1 LFNFRAQQQSNQRKT
16 FLLLGVMGSLT
27 AFVIYAFAL
36 YLGYASIGVIPIAIG
51 ISVIGV
57 WGSYY
62 SSDKIVLSMTGAKV
76 IDHNTAPQ
84 LFNLVH
90 EITIASG
97 LPMPKVAIVEDD
109 APNAFATGRDP
120 DHAVIAFT
128 TGILRV
134 MDREQLQGVAA
145 HELAHVA
152 NRDTLVSAVAATT
165 AGAIALMSDFLI
177 RMSLFGGGR
186 RDSNGGE
193 NPFDIWRELGNVM
206 TENVTV
212 VRDNAKLEQ
221 TIGIIDELQNRYA
234 KVSVSDSSGWTNQTL
249 PFTRQ
254 LGNMLTLGR
263 IIAKGALHRDESR
276 GAHYKPEFPNRDDDR
291 FQKTTVATFDP
302 SNPRDP
308 EIGYEAVDL
317 SQIKP
322 RARVYTSGSTKPA
335 GSKE

>member
-1 LFNFRAQQQSNQRKT
+1 LSNFRVQQQSNQRKT

-36 YLGYASIGVIPIAIG
+36 YLGYASLGVIPIAIG

-62 SSDKIVLSMTGAKV
+62 SSDKIVLTMTGAKV
-76 IDHNTAPQ
+76 IDHDTAPQ

-165 AGAIALMSDFLI
+165 AGAIALMSDFLLRI
-177 RMSLFGGGR
+177 SLFGGGR
-186 RDSNGGE
+186 RDNNGGS
-193 NPFDIWRELGNVM
+193 NPFVLVAALVAALLAPVAAVLLKAAISRKRESLADATAVAFTRNPAGLRRALE
-206 TENVTV
+206 TLAADSTV
-212 VRDNAKLEQ
+212 VHQKSNAVAHLWIESPLDSKMTSKLFATHPAIEERIANLRALEQ
-221 TIGIIDELQNRYA
+221 
-234 KVSVSDSSGWTNQTL
+234 SG
-249 PFTRQ
+249 P
-254 LGNMLTLGR
+254 
-263 IIAKGALHRDESR
+263 
-276 GAHYKPEFPNRDDDR
+276 
-291 FQKTTVATFDP
+291 
-302 SNPRDP
+302 
-308 EIGYEAVDL
+308 
-317 SQIKP
+317 
-322 RARVYTSGSTKPA
+322 PA
-335 GSKE
+335 NSA

>member
-1 LFNFRAQQQSNQRKT
+1 LSNFRVQQQSNRRKT

-36 YLGYASIGVIPIAIG
+36 FLGYTSVGIIPIAVG

-57 WGSYY
+57 WGSFYN
-62 SSDKIVLSMTGAKV
+62 SDKIVLSMTGAKV
-76 IDHNTAPQ
+76 IDHETAPQ

-120 DHAVIAFT
+120 EHAVIAFT

-165 AGAIALMSDFLI
+165 AGAIALMSDFLLRI
-177 RMSLFGGGR
+177 SLFGGGR
-186 RDSNGGE
+186 RDSNGGA
-193 NPFDIWRELGNVM
+193 NPFILIAALVAAILAPIAAVLLKAAISRNRESLADATAVAFTRNPTGLRRALE
-206 TENVTV
+206 TLAADSTV
-212 VRDNAKLEQ
+212 VHQKSNAVAHLWIESPLDSKMTSKFFATHPAIEERIANLRALEQ
-221 TIGIIDELQNRYA
+221 TGPAAE
-234 KVSVSDSSGWTNQTL
+234 SS
-249 PFTRQ
+249 
-254 LGNMLTLGR
+254 
-263 IIAKGALHRDESR
+263 
-276 GAHYKPEFPNRDDDR
+276 
-291 FQKTTVATFDP
+291 
-302 SNPRDP
+302 
-308 EIGYEAVDL
+308 
-317 SQIKP
+317 
-322 RARVYTSGSTKPA
+322 
-335 GSKE
+335 

>member
-1 LFNFRAQQQSNQRKT
+1 LSNFRVQQQSNRRKT

-36 YLGYASIGVIPIAIG
+36 YLGYTSVGIIPIAIG

-57 WGSYY
+57 WGSFYN
-62 SSDKIVLSMTGAKV
+62 SDKIVLSMTGAKV
-76 IDHNTAPQ
+76 IDHDMAPQ

-120 DHAVIAFT
+120 EHAVIAFT

-165 AGAIALMSDFLI
+165 AGAIALMSDFLLRI
-177 RMSLFGGGR
+177 SLFGGGR
-186 RDSNGGE
+186 RDSNGGA
-193 NPFDIWRELGNVM
+193 NPFVLGCRACCRAFGSNRSSA
-206 TENVTV
+206 TE
-212 VRDNAKLEQ
+212 
-221 TIGIIDELQNRYA
+221 G
-234 KVSVSDSSGWTNQTL
+234 
-249 PFTRQ
+249 
-254 LGNMLTLGR
+254 
-263 IIAKGALHRDESR
+263 
-276 GAHYKPEFPNRDDDR
+276 
-291 FQKTTVATFDP
+291 
-302 SNPRDP
+302 SNF
-308 EIGYEAVDL
+308 
-317 SQIKP
+317 
-322 RARVYTSGSTKPA
+322 
-335 GSKE
+335 SKA